1 MGSQNR
7 ASLWPVSL
15 DTGRNTSFVIE
26 SEIALRTPC
35 DNPMDA
41 STYCASIREI
51 LRAGGP
57 PLDRICRSLPNESR
71 LANLVNLAV
80 ARRADNSLTPSWRP
94 IWAWLNPAVEFNPI
108 ADATAVQ
115 ASRGSVDR
123 LMNTSTDLRIFM
135 HSSAA
140 SRHEV
145 AVAVPAA
152 IADESPLTLQT
163 KASTQPS
170 RVQPSKRSR
179 RKIAPPL

>member
-108 ADATAVQ
+108 ADEAV
-115 ASRGSVDR
+115 
-123 LMNTSTDLRIFM
+123 
-135 HSSAA
+135 
-140 SRHEV
+140 E
-145 AVAVPAA
+145 
-152 IADESPLTLQT
+152 
-163 KASTQPS
+163 K
-170 RVQPSKRSR
+170 
-179 RKIAPPL
+179 RKIAEGSLRPQEFATAPIYGPFPRNENRPSLALRFR